1 MSAKELI
8 GDTWFGTEKRL
19 SVADFKGRYLLL
31 DFWTLCCVN
40 CHHVLA
46 ELRPLEAKYAEVLSV
61 VGVHS
66 PKFEHEK
73 NPDAVRAAIARHDIP
88 HLVLNDPNMSTW
100 EAYGVGAWP
109 TLILIDPRG
118 EIIGTFSG
126 EGHGHALDAL
136 ISSTVTDYQQS
147 GDLRPGV
154 FGVDFDTRPATV
166 LNQPGKLAVIPEEY
180 QKHFRGAELLVSNSG
195 SHDLVA
201 FSASNLSEPLVRIGT
216 GTRGRSDGNFESSSF
231 NEPYGLVF
239 LPGQLALKLG
249 FELVV
254 ADTANHL
261 IRGINLSTGDV
272 ITIAGTGKQWMQND
286 ATQGPA
292 QQVNISTP
300 WDIALHGP
308 NLLIAMAGEHRI
320 WSLDLV
326 GEHIS
331 VLAGTTHEGLQDGTL
346 EAAWF
351 AQPSAIIS
359 SAVEP
364 DLVWVIDAETSALR
378 KLSGTTVTTAIG
390 TGLFE
395 FGHVDGVGSEALLQ
409 HPLGITELPNGHL
422 VIADSYN
429 QALRIYDPESKK
441 LSTLVRDLS
450 EPSDV
455 VCLGNSLFV
464 AESSGNRITKLPI
477 AEAELVVGSRYK
489 TIRPSSL
496 LASGEVDLEVV
507 FVPPPGQKIDLR
519 YGPATYLSISASPP
533 ELLLA
538 GAGNSAEL
546 TRVISLNPKITEGVI
561 HIAAKGASCDIDVE
575 HATCHIHQQDWGIPV
590 KVSSA
595 GAKRLSLSLS
605 GKG

>member
-1 MSAKELI
+1 MKAKELI
-8 GDTWFGTEKRL
+8 GDVWFGTDRRL
-19 SVADFKGRYLLL
+19 GVDDFKGRYLLL

-46 ELRPLEAKYAEVLSV
+46 ELRPLEAKFAEILSV

-73 NPDAVRAAIARHDIP
+73 NPDAIRAAIDRHDIP

-118 EIIGTFSG
+118 SIIGTFSG

-136 ISSTVTDYQQS
+136 ISSTVEEYERS
-147 GDLRPGV
+147 GDLKPGAFAV
-154 FGVDFDTRPATV
+154 EFESRAETV
-166 LNQPGKLAVIPEEY
+166 LNQPGKLAVIPSEY

-195 SHDLVA
+195 SHHLVA
-201 FSASNLSEPLVRIGT
+201 FSASNLSEPVFTIGA
-216 GTRGRSDGNFESSSF
+216 GTRGLNDGDFAAASF

-239 LPGQLALKLG
+239 LPEQLAAKCG
-249 FELVV
+249 FELIV

-261 IRGINLSTGDV
+261 IRGVSLNTGNV
-272 ITIAGTGKQWMQND
+272 TTIAGTGKQWMQND
-286 ATQGPA
+286 ATKGA
-292 QQVNISTP
+292 AKAVNISTP
-300 WDIALHGP
+300 WDIALQGS
-308 NLLIAMAGEHRI
+308 NLLIAMAGEHRV
-320 WSLDLV
+320 WSLDLLA
-326 GEHIS
+326 EHIS
-331 VLAGTTHEGLQDGTL
+331 VLAGTTHEGLQDGSYET
-346 EAAWF
+346 AWF
-351 AQPSAIIS
+351 AQPSAIIVS
-359 SAVEP
+359 ELEP
-364 DLVWVIDAETSALR
+364 DLVWVVDAETSGLR
-378 KLSGTTVTTAIG
+378 RLSGSNVSTVIG

-395 FGHVDGVGSEALLQ
+395 FGHVDGPGAEALLQ

-429 QALRIYDPESKK
+429 QALRVYDPESRN

-455 VCLGNSLFV
+455 VFLDGSLFV

-477 AEAELVVGSRYK
+477 AESELVTGSRYK

-496 LASGEVDLEVV
+496 LASGEVELEVV

-519 YGPATYLSISASPP
+519 YGPATYLSVSASPA
-533 ELLLA
+533 ELLLG
-538 GAGNSAEL
+538 GAGNSSEL

-561 HIAAKGASCDIDVE
+561 HVAAKGASCDSGVE
-575 HATCHIHQQDWGIPV
+575 HAACHIHQQDWGIPV
-590 KVSSA
+590 KVSATGS
-595 GAKRLSLSLS
+595 KILRLSLS
-605 GKG
+605 GQG